1 MTQNYK
7 KLIGLI
13 VLVVASLVSTNCLAQ
28 ALSEAVGPVPDDVV
42 AVGFVDL
49 TQVDLGLAMEQ
60 FKSLGFADQSEME
73 QLESTSAEA
82 EQRIE
87 ALQLIGL
94 SRAYVLLRISDVT
107 SRCPTIMIPV
117 DEGKNA
123 EEAYKLVKDFVG
135 GQFRRW
141 PIRFD
146 CELRESTIYITAQ
159 GQLDKIVERPKE
171 TARDLKTALDWI
183 DGSAA
188 GLLICGDTDSR
199 RVIRELVPSF
209 PYDLLQPSAV
219 SAEFGMHDWRP
230 RVVKKMRKANFPSLS
245 GQFIA
250 DDLNGLA
257 VRIKLKDQISAQAV
271 VKAKDN
277 TAAKEFHDFISQTV
291 SIVLEEA
298 PDIPGNL
305 RDLLS
310 KKLKPQLQGE
320 RVVFNFE
327 MADVEAM
334 SALLLPVVR
343 RQRAN
348 VKRRA
353 ESNNLRQLAL
363 GMLNHEAAFRKFPDP
378 FGKKVD
384 GQGLSWRV
392 HLLPFLEENELYK
405 KFRLDEPWNSEHN
418 RKLIDSMP
426 EVFRS
431 PLAEGVE
438 KNKTVYQ
445 VPVSSTAFYQPDE
458 EEVASFKDVT
468 DGSSNT
474 IMIVSTLPERAV
486 IWTQP
491 EDWKVDQK
499 DPRSGLTNEN
509 KKSFWFAMM
518 DGSVQ
523 ALSSD
528 VEPEV
533 LNAMITRAGGEVIP
547 RN

>member
-1 MTQNYK
+1 M
-7 KLIGLI
+7 
-13 VLVVASLVSTNCLAQ
+13 
-28 ALSEAVGPVPDDVV
+28 
-42 AVGFVDL
+42 
-49 TQVDLGLAMEQ
+49 
-60 FKSLGFADQSEME
+60 
-73 QLESTSAEA
+73 
-82 EQRIE
+82 
-87 ALQLIGL
+87 
-94 SRAYVLLRISDVT
+94 
-107 SRCPTIMIPV
+107 
-117 DEGKNA
+117 
-123 EEAYKLVKDFVG
+123 
-135 GQFRRW
+135 
-141 PIRFD
+141 
-146 CELRESTIYITAQ
+146 
-159 GQLDKIVERPKE
+159 
-171 TARDLKTALDWI
+171 
-183 DGSAA
+183 
-188 GLLICGDTDSR
+188 
-199 RVIRELVPSF
+199 
-209 PYDLLQPSAV
+209 
-219 SAEFGMHDWRP
+219 
-230 RVVKKMRKANFPSLS
+230 
-245 GQFIA
+245 
-250 DDLNGLA
+250 
-257 VRIKLKDQISAQAV
+257 RIKLKDQISAQAV

-458 EEVASFKDVT
+458 EEIASFKDVT